1 MIVTIEGMMTF
12 VSVDVFNKLMN
23 FTFQIKTLKSYMF
36 SKESSDTLFEELN
49 EDDKYKTFKFV
60 NSLKLLSLII
70 LAFSFI
76 KMFLTF
82 NGLGR

>member
-70 LAFSFI
+70 LAF
-76 KMFLTF
+76 
-82 NGLGR
+82 GR